1 MSVYDLELYDF
12 DPEDLFGTS
21 SSTTVTYSGG
31 GPSGTA
37 SVTDSDGTLK
47 DDDFKNSSKT
57 ETATADVTIG
67 EGTSY
72 GSSVDANAVWTV
84 TDLDTGESFEIV
96 QFVVDS
102 GSAAGTYT
110 LSEQPLIDGHE
121 YEVTD
126 YNDKPGRTG
135 NNASEAF
142 TYDDYVDSSSLADG
156 IVSGSEGDDTIDS
169 SYTGDDDGDMVDH
182 KEYTVESTLSWEDLG
197 EDGSSLEDGASTVI
211 NGVQV
216 DVSYTENNTNN
227 TATISDETIY
237 TENDDFSD
245 NSSLELYGSGDSG
258 KTSSISIDFS
268 STDSSTISDE
278 VENVTFRISDIDYY
292 SFTDTVTITAT
303 DADGNKVSLTI
314 TPEGNVD
321 VSEDAITGASNA
333 RYVEADDANGAVLVT
348 IPGPVSNVTIDY
360 GNNGAAEQAIYISD
374 IQFDAVYNDYD
385 DTVEAGDGDDTIASG
400 LGDDIVYGGTG
411 DDTIDGGVGD
421 DTLYGEEGDDTF
433 IGGDGADSMS
443 GGSGQDTIDYSGSD
457 EAVSVDLSTG
467 SYSGGDAEGD
477 SGSGIDGIIG
487 SDFNDTLIGFDSEGT
502 GDDAFT
508 NQFWGGDGDDYID
521 GAGGDDELYG
531 EAGNDTIYGG
541 DGDDTIDG
549 GTGDDTIDGGAGADD
564 ISAGSGNDTV
574 FGGDGDDTIYGYEG
588 SDTVDGGDG
597 DDYINTRTSTGT
609 GQPDTGFDHPDSSAL
624 DYSADS
630 APSNDMDTVY
640 GGAGNDTILTGDD
653 NDYIEGGD
661 GNDTIDAGFDDDEVY
676 GGAGNDTI
684 QGGEGNDTI
693 DGGDDND
700 IIYGDVSPD
709 SDDYAAFSYYE
720 LDDHGE
726 TTSADTDTANNSDVI
741 YGGAGDDTIYGQDD
755 ADTLYGGDGDDTLD
769 GGIDDDTLYGGA
781 GNDTL
786 LGGQGADTIDGGAG
800 ADNID
805 GGTGNDT
812 ITAGGGDTVT
822 GGEGSDTI
830 IIDPS
835 LLDGN
840 AITITGSEDDDG
852 EDNDVLD
859 LSNVGLD
866 WSSNPI
872 SYNED
877 DPESGTVTLTDGT
890 TISFSGIETVICF
903 GKGTRIATPYGAR
916 AVEDL
921 KPGDLVL
928 TMDNGLQPLRWV
940 GARTVPATGRF
951 APIEITKGALGN
963 ERDLIVS
970 PQHRMLLNGWRSEML
985 FNTSEVFAAAKHLV
999 NGSTIREAQGGF
1011 VTYYHLMFDRHE
1023 VIFAEGAASESFHVS
1038 DYSLTGVADG
1048 AREELFALFPELR
1061 SMPDQHGSTAR
1072 QCLKAHEV
1080 QLLVA

>member
-1 MSVYDLELYDF
+1 MSVYDLELYEFVSDIS
-12 DPEDLFGTS
+12 DAS
-21 SSTTVTYSGG
+21 SGDTFTYSGG
-31 GPSGTA
+31 GPIGTA
-37 SVTDSDGTLK
+37 SVTDADGTLK
-47 DDDFKNSSKT
+47 DVGFRNSSKD
-57 ETATADVTIG
+57 ETATANVTIG
-67 EGTSY
+67 ENTSS
-72 GSSVDANAVWTV
+72 GSSVYANKVWTV
-84 TDLDTGESFEIV
+84 TGPDNNSFEIV
-96 QFVVDS
+96 EFVVENGDAADS
-102 GSAAGTYT
+102 YI
-110 LSEQPLIDGHE
+110 LSEQPLIDGQE
-121 YEVTD
+121 YKVTA
-126 YNDKPGRTG
+126 YSGRVGGG
-135 NNASEAF
+135 NSAAF
-142 TYDDYVDSSSLADG
+142 TYDDYIDSSSLADG

-245 NSSLELYGSGDSG
+245 NSSLKLYGSGDNG
-258 KTSSISIDFS
+258 DTSSISIDFS

-278 VENVTFRISDIDYY
+278 VENVTFRISDIDYR

-303 DADGNKVSLTI
+303 DADGNEVSLTI
-314 TPEGNVD
+314 SPEGNVD
-321 VSEDAITGASNA
+321 VSGNEITGASDA
-333 RYVEADDANGAVLVT
+333 YYVESDDANGAVLVT

-360 GNNGAAEQAIYISD
+360 GNDGTQQQAIYISD
-374 IQFDAVYNDYD
+374 IQFDAVYSDYD

-400 LGDDIVYGGTG
+400 LGDDIVYGGAG
-411 DDTIDGGVGD
+411 DDTIDGGTGD

-457 EAVSVDLSTG
+457 EAVSIDLSTG

-508 NQFWGGDGDDYID
+508 NQFWGGDSDDYID

-564 ISAGSGNDTV
+564 ISAGSGDDTV

-588 SDTVDGGDG
+588 SDTVYGGDG

-630 APSNDMDTVY
+630 DPSNDMDTVY

-661 GNDTIDAGFDDDEVY
+661 GDDTIDAGFDDDEVY
-676 GGAGNDTI
+676 GGSGNDSI

-693 DGGDDND
+693 DGGDGND

-720 LDDHGE
+720 LDDNGE
-726 TTSADTDTANNSDVI
+726 TTSADTDTTNNSDVI
-741 YGGAGDDTIYGQDD
+741 FGGVGDDTIYGQDD

-786 LGGQGADTIDGGAG
+786 LGGEGDDTIY
-800 ADNID
+800 
-805 GGTGNDT
+805 
-812 ITAGGGDTVT
+812 AGGGDTVT

-921 KPGDLVL
+921 KPGDMVL

-1061 SMPDQHGSTAR
+1061 SMPAQHGSTAR

>member
-1 MSVYDLELYDF
+1 MSVYDLELYEFVSDISDASRGDTF
-12 DPEDLFGTS
+12 
-21 SSTTVTYSGG
+21 TYSGG
-31 GPSGTA
+31 GPIGTA

-47 DDDFKNSSKT
+47 DIGFNKSSKD
-57 ETATADVTIG
+57 ETATANVTIG
-67 EGTSY
+67 ENTSS
-72 GSSVDANAVWTV
+72 GSSVYANKVWTV
-84 TDLDTGESFEIV
+84 TGPDNNSFEIV
-96 QFVVDS
+96 EFVVENGDAADS
-102 GSAAGTYT
+102 YI
-110 LSEQPLIDGHE
+110 LSEQPLIDGQE
-121 YEVTD
+121 YKVTA
-126 YNDKPGRTG
+126 YSGRVGGG
-135 NNASEAF
+135 NSAAF
-142 TYDDYVDSSSLADG
+142 TYDDYIDSSSLADG
-156 IVSGSEGDDTIDS
+156 IVSGSKGDDTIDS

-245 NSSLELYGSGDSG
+245 NSSLKLYGSGDNG
-258 KTSSISIDFS
+258 DTSSISIDFS
-268 STDSSTISDE
+268 STDSTISDE
-278 VENVTFRISDIDYY
+278 VENVTFRISDIDYR

-303 DADGNKVSLTI
+303 DADGNEVSLTI
-314 TPEGNVD
+314 SPEGNVD
-321 VSEDAITGASNA
+321 VSGNEITGASDA
-333 RYVEADDANGAVLVT
+333 YYVESDDANGAVLVT
-348 IPGPVSNVTIDY
+348 VPGPVSNVTIDY
-360 GNNGAAEQAIYISD
+360 GNDGTQQQAIYISD

-385 DTVEAGDGDDTIASG
+385 DTVEAGNGDDTIASG
-400 LGDDIVYGGTG
+400 LGDDIVYGGAD
-411 DDTIDGGVGD
+411 DDTIDGGAGD

-443 GGSGQDTIDYSGSD
+443 GGSGQDTIDYSESD

-508 NQFWGGDGDDYID
+508 NQFWGGEGDDYID

-564 ISAGSGNDTV
+564 ISAGSGDDTV
-574 FGGDGDDTIYGYEG
+574 SGGDGDDTIYGYEG
-588 SDTVDGGDG
+588 SDTVYGGDG

-630 APSNDMDTVY
+630 DPTNDMDTVY

-720 LDDHGE
+720 LDDNGE
-726 TTSADTDTANNSDVI
+726 TTSADTDTTNNSDVI

-781 GNDTL
+781 GDDTL
-786 LGGQGADTIDGGAG
+786 LGGEGDDTIY
-800 ADNID
+800 
-805 GGTGNDT
+805 
-812 ITAGGGDTVT
+812 AGGGDTVT

-1038 DYSLTGVADG
+1038 DYSLTGVADD

-1061 SMPDQHGSTAR
+1061 SMPAQHGSTAR

>member
-1 MSVYDLELYDF
+1 MSVYDLKLYEFVSDISKASKGDTF
-12 DPEDLFGTS
+12 
-21 SSTTVTYSGG
+21 TYTGG
-31 GPSGTA
+31 GPVGTA
-37 SVTDSDGTLK
+37 SVSDSDETLK
-47 DDDFKNSSKT
+47 DVGFWNSSKD
-57 ETATADVTIG
+57 ETATANVTIG
-67 EGTSY
+67 ENTSS
-72 GSSVDANAVWTV
+72 GSSVYANKVWTV
-84 TDLDTGESFEIV
+84 TGPDGNSFEIV
-96 QFVVDS
+96 EFVVESGDAADS
-102 GSAAGTYT
+102 YI
-110 LSEQPLIDGHE
+110 LSEQPLIDDQE

-126 YNDKPGRTG
+126 YSSKPGKTG
-135 NNASEAF
+135 SNSTEAF
-142 TYDDYVDSSSLADG
+142 TYDDYADSSSLADG
-156 IVSGSEGDDTIDS
+156 IVSGSEGNDTIDS

-182 KEYTVESTLSWEDLG
+182 KEYTVESTLSWEGLG
-197 EDGSSLEDGASTVI
+197 TDGSSLEDGASTVI

-216 DVSYTENNTNN
+216 DVSYTESNTNN

-237 TENDDFSD
+237 TENNDFSD
-245 NSSLELYGSGDSG
+245 NSSLELFGSGDTG
-258 KTSSISIDFS
+258 ETSSISIDFS
-268 STDSSTISDE
+268 STDSTISDE

-292 SFTDTVTITAT
+292 YFRDTVTITAT
-303 DADGNKVSLTI
+303 DADGNDVSLTI

-321 VSEDAITGASNA
+321 VSGNEITANSIAYNNGYYLES
-333 RYVEADDANGAVLVT
+333 DDANGAVLVT

-360 GNNGAAEQAIYISD
+360 GNDRTAEQAIYISD
-374 IQFDAVYNDYD
+374 IKFDAVYSDYD
-385 DTVEAGDGDDTIASG
+385 DTVEAGNGEDTIASG
-400 LGDDIVYGGTG
+400 LGDDIVYGGAG
-411 DDTIDGGVGD
+411 DDTIDGGAGD
-421 DTLYGEEGDDTF
+421 DTLYGGEGDDTF

-443 GGSGQDTIDYSGSD
+443 GGSGQDTIDYSDSD
-457 EAVSVDLSTG
+457 EAVSVNLDTG

-487 SDFNDTLIGFDSEGT
+487 SDYDDTLIGFDSQGT

-508 NQFWGGDGDDYID
+508 NQFWGGEGDDYID

-531 EAGNDTIYGG
+531 EAGDDTIYGG
-541 DGDDTIDG
+541 AGDDTIDG

-564 ISAGSGNDTV
+564 ISAGSGDDIV
-574 FGGDGDDTIYGYEG
+574 SGGGGDDTIYGYEG
-588 SDTVDGGDG
+588 SDTVYGGDG

-630 APSNDMDTVY
+630 DPSNDMDTVY

-720 LDDHGE
+720 LDDNGE
-726 TTSADTDTANNSDVI
+726 TTSADSDPTNNSDVI
-741 YGGAGDDTIYGQDD
+741 YGGAGNDTIYGQDD
-755 ADTLYGGDGDDTLD
+755 ADTLYGGAGDDTID

-786 LGGQGADTIDGGAG
+786 LGGEGDDTIY
-800 ADNID
+800 
-805 GGTGNDT
+805 
-812 ITAGGGDTVT
+812 AGGGDEVT

-840 AITITGSEDDDG
+840 SITITGSEDADG

-859 LSNVGLD
+859 LSDVDLD

-985 FNTSEVFAAAKHLV
+985 FNASEVFAAAKHLV

>member
-12 DPEDLFGTS
+12 DPKDLFGTS

-47 DDDFKNSSKT
+47 DDDFKSSSKT

-156 IVSGSEGDDTIDS
+156 IVSGSESDDTIDS
-169 SYTGDDDGDMVDH
+169 NYTGDDDGDMVDH
-182 KEYTVESTLSWEDLG
+182 KEYTVESTLSWEGLG
-197 EDGSSLEDGASTVI
+197 ADGSSLEEGASTVI

-237 TENDDFSD
+237 TENNDFSD
-245 NSSLELYGSGDSG
+245 DSSLKLYGSGDSG
-258 KTSSISIDFS
+258 DTSSISIDFS
-268 STDSSTISDE
+268 STDSTISDE
-278 VENVTFRISDIDYY
+278 VKNVTFRISDIDYY
-292 SFTDTVTITAT
+292 SFTDTITITAT
-303 DADGNKVSLTI
+303 DADGNDVSLTI
-314 TPEGNVD
+314 TPEGNVN
-321 VSEDAITGASNA
+321 VSGNEITGDSDA

-348 IPGPVSNVTIDY
+348 IPGPVSKVTIDY
-360 GNNGAAEQAIYISD
+360 GNDGTQQQAIYVSD
-374 IQFDAVYNDYD
+374 IQFDAVYSDYD
-385 DTVEAGDGDDTIASG
+385 DTVEAGNGNDTIASG

-411 DDTIDGGVGD
+411 ADTIDGGAGD

-443 GGSGQDTIDYSGSD
+443 GSSGQDTIDYSDSD
-457 EAVSVDLSTG
+457 EAVSVNLDTG
-467 SYSGGDAEGD
+467 SYTGGDAEGD

-487 SDFNDTLIGFDSEGT
+487 SDYDDTLIGFDGQGT

-508 NQFWGGDGDDYID
+508 NQFWGRDGNDYID

-531 EAGNDTIYGG
+531 DAGDDEIYGG
-541 DGDDTIDG
+541 DGDDMIDG
-549 GTGDDTIDGGAGADD
+549 GTGDDMIDGGAGADD
-564 ISAGSGNDTV
+564 ISAGSGDDIV
-574 FGGDGDDTIYGYEG
+574 YGGEGNDTIYGYEG
-588 SDTVDGGDG
+588 SDTVYGGAG

-630 APSNDMDTVY
+630 DPSNDMDTVY

-661 GNDTIDAGFDDDEVY
+661 GDDTIDAGFDDDEVY

-720 LDDHGE
+720 LDDNGE
-726 TTSADTDTANNSDVI
+726 TTSADSDPTNNSDVI
-741 YGGAGDDTIYGQDD
+741 YGGAGNDTIYGQDD

-769 GGIDDDTLYGGA
+769 GGIDNDTLYGGA

-786 LGGQGADTIDGGAG
+786 LGGEGDDTIY
-800 ADNID
+800 
-805 GGTGNDT
+805 
-812 ITAGGGDTVT
+812 AGGGDTVT

-859 LSNVGLD
+859 LSDVDLD
-866 WSSNPI
+866 WSSKPI
-872 SYNED
+872 TYSED

-1038 DYSLTGVADG
+1038 DYSLTGVADA

>member
-1 MSVYDLELYDF
+1 MSVYDLELYEFVSDIS
-12 DPEDLFGTS
+12 DAS
-21 SSTTVTYSGG
+21 SGDTFTYSGG
-31 GPSGTA
+31 GPIGTA
-37 SVTDSDGTLK
+37 SVTDADGTLK
-47 DDDFKNSSKT
+47 DVGFRNSNKD
-57 ETATADVTIG
+57 ETATANVTIG
-67 EGTSY
+67 ENTSS
-72 GSSVDANAVWTV
+72 GSSVYANKVWTV
-84 TDLDTGESFEIV
+84 TGPDNNSFEIV
-96 QFVVDS
+96 EFVVENGDAADS
-102 GSAAGTYT
+102 YI
-110 LSEQPLIDGHE
+110 LSEQPLIDGQE
-121 YEVTD
+121 YKVTA
-126 YNDKPGRTG
+126 YSGRVGGG
-135 NNASEAF
+135 NSAAF
-142 TYDDYVDSSSLADG
+142 TYDDYIDSSSLADG

-245 NSSLELYGSGDSG
+245 NSSLELYGSGDNG
-258 KTSSISIDFS
+258 DTSSISIGFS
-268 STDSSTISDE
+268 STDSSTISGE

-292 SFTDTVTITAT
+292 SFTDKVTITAT
-303 DADGNKVSLTI
+303 DADGNEVSLTI
-314 TPEGNVD
+314 TPEGNVG
-321 VSEDAITGASNA
+321 VSGNEITGASNA

-348 IPGPVSNVTIDY
+348 IPGPVSNVAITY
-360 GNNGAAEQAIYISD
+360 GNGGAAEQAIYISD

-400 LGDDIVYGGTG
+400 LGDDIVYGGAG
-411 DDTIDGGVGD
+411 DDTIDGGTGD

-443 GGSGQDTIDYSGSD
+443 GGSGQDTIDYSESD

-487 SDFNDTLIGFDSEGT
+487 SDYDDTLIGFDSEGT

-521 GAGGDDELYG
+521 GAGGDDKLYG

-541 DGDDTIDG
+541 
-549 GTGDDTIDGGAGADD
+549 
-564 ISAGSGNDTV
+564 
-574 FGGDGDDTIYGYEG
+574 
-588 SDTVDGGDG
+588 
-597 DDYINTRTSTGT
+597 
-609 GQPDTGFDHPDSSAL
+609 
-624 DYSADS
+624 
-630 APSNDMDTVY
+630 
-640 GGAGNDTILTGDD
+640 
-653 NDYIEGGD
+653 
-661 GNDTIDAGFDDDEVY
+661 
-676 GGAGNDTI
+676 
-684 QGGEGNDTI
+684 
-693 DGGDDND
+693 
-700 IIYGDVSPD
+700 
-709 SDDYAAFSYYE
+709 
-720 LDDHGE
+720 
-726 TTSADTDTANNSDVI
+726 
-741 YGGAGDDTIYGQDD
+741 
-755 ADTLYGGDGDDTLD
+755 
-769 GGIDDDTLYGGA
+769 
-781 GNDTL
+781 
-786 LGGQGADTIDGGAG
+786 AG

-805 GGTGNDT
+805 GGTGDDT
-812 ITAGGGDTVT
+812 IYAGGGDTVT

-1061 SMPDQHGSTAR
+1061 SMPAQHGSTAR

>member
-1 MSVYDLELYDF
+1 MSVYDLELYEF

-21 SSTTVTYSGG
+21 SNTTVTYSGG

-84 TDLDTGESFEIV
+84 TDLDTRESFEIV

-169 SYTGDDDGDMVDH
+169 SYTGDDDGDMVDASSH
-182 KEYTVESTLSWEDLG
+182 VSGTLQWDNLSSYQDYM
-197 EDGSSLEDGASTVI
+197 DGSGTLEDAGVTMTFTVTDNGAGDEANYASTSI
-211 NGVQV
+211 YV
-216 DVSYTENNTNN
+216 DDDAGETFDTNSSFFISGDNDQNNDNIADQGTD
-227 TATISDETIY
+227 TATMT
-237 TENDDFSD
+237 
-245 NSSLELYGSGDSG
+245 LE
-258 KTSSISIDFS
+258 FAA
-268 STDSSTISDE
+268 TDSDSDISDE
-278 VENVTFRISDIDYY
+278 VQNVAFRINDLDKA
-292 SFTDTVTITAT
+292 SFTDVVTITAY
-303 DADGNKVSLTI
+303 DAEGNPVAVTLTGGDAMSIDGNTVTGTEVTGTNDEDGSLL
-314 TPEGNVD
+314 
-321 VSEDAITGASNA
+321 
-333 RYVEADDANGAVLVT
+333 VE
-348 IPGPVSNVTIDY
+348 IEGPVSSITIDY
-360 GNNGAAEQAIYISD
+360 NNTGYNTQGIWLSD

-385 DTVEAGDGDDTIASG
+385 DTVEAGNGNDTIASG
-400 LGDDIVYGGTG
+400 LGDDIVYGGAG
-411 DDTIDGGVGD
+411 DDTIDGGTGD

-457 EAVSVDLSTG
+457 EAVSIDLSTG

-508 NQFWGGDGDDYID
+508 NQFWGGEGDDYID

-564 ISAGSGNDTV
+564 ISAGSGDDTV
-574 FGGDGDDTIYGYEG
+574 SGGDGDDTIYGYEG
-588 SDTVDGGDG
+588 SDTVYGGDG

-741 YGGAGDDTIYGQDD
+741 YGGAGNDTIYGQDD

-781 GNDTL
+781 GDDTL
-786 LGGQGADTIDGGAG
+786 LGGEGDDTIY
-800 ADNID
+800 
-805 GGTGNDT
+805 
-812 ITAGGGDTVT
+812 AGGGDTVT

>member
-47 DDDFKNSSKT
+47 DDDFKSSSKT
-57 ETATADVTIG
+57 ETATANVTIG

-102 GSAAGTYT
+102 GSAAGTHT

-126 YNDKPGRTG
+126 YNDKPGKTG
-135 NNASEAF
+135 GNASESF

-156 IVSGSEGDDTIDS
+156 IVSGSEGNDTIDS
-169 SYTGDDDGDMVDH
+169 SYTGDDDGDMVDASSH
-182 KEYTVESTLSWEDLG
+182 VSGTMQWDNLSSSQDYM
-197 EDGSSLEDGASTVI
+197 DGSGTLEDAGVTMTFTVTDDGAGDGAYYENTSI
-211 NGVQV
+211 YV
-216 DVSYTENNTNN
+216 DDDAGETFDSNSSFFLGGDNDNNNDYIADKGTD
-227 TATISDETIY
+227 TATMTLEFAAT
-237 TENDDFSD
+237 DD
-245 NSSLELYGSGDSG
+245 DSG
-258 KTSSISIDFS
+258 
-268 STDSSTISDE
+268 ISDE
-278 VENVTFRISDIDYY
+278 VQNVAFRINDLDKY
-292 SFTDTVTITAT
+292 SFTDVVTITAYDSEGNPVPVT
-303 DADGNKVSLTI
+303 LTGGDAMSIDGNTVTGTDSSYANDEDGSLL
-314 TPEGNVD
+314 
-321 VSEDAITGASNA
+321 
-333 RYVEADDANGAVLVT
+333 VE
-348 IPGPVSNVTIDY
+348 IEGPVSSITIDY
-360 GNNGAAEQAIYISD
+360 NNTSYNTQGIWLSD
-374 IQFDAVYNDYD
+374 IQFDAVYSDYD
-385 DTVEAGDGDDTIASG
+385 DTVEAGDGNDTIASG
-400 LGDDIVYGGTG
+400 LGDDIVYGGAG
-411 DDTIDGGVGD
+411 NDTIDGGAGD

-443 GGSGQDTIDYSGSD
+443 GSSGQDTIDYSDSD
-457 EAVSVDLSTG
+457 EAVSVNLDTG
-467 SYSGGDAEGD
+467 SYTGGDAEGD

-487 SDFNDTLIGFDSEGT
+487 SDYDDTLIGFDGQGT

-508 NQFWGGDGDDYID
+508 NQFWGRDGNDYID

-531 EAGNDTIYGG
+531 EAGDDEIYGG

-564 ISAGSGNDTV
+564 ISAGSGDDIV
-574 FGGDGDDTIYGYEG
+574 YGGEGNDTIYGYEG
-588 SDTVDGGDG
+588 SDTVDGGAG

-630 APSNDMDTVY
+630 DPSNDMDTVY

-661 GNDTIDAGFDDDEVY
+661 GDDTIDAGFDDDEVY

-720 LDDHGE
+720 LDDNGE
-726 TTSADTDTANNSDVI
+726 TTSADSDPTNNSDVI
-741 YGGAGDDTIYGQDD
+741 YGGAGNDTIYGQDD

-769 GGIDDDTLYGGA
+769 GGIDNDTLYGGA

-786 LGGQGADTIDGGAG
+786 LGGEGDDTIY
-800 ADNID
+800 
-805 GGTGNDT
+805 
-812 ITAGGGDTVT
+812 AGGGDTVT

-859 LSNVGLD
+859 LSDVDLD
-866 WSSNPI
+866 WSSKPI
-872 SYNED
+872 TYSED

-940 GARTVPATGRF
+940 GARTVPAMGRF

-1038 DYSLTGVADG
+1038 DYSLTGVADA

>member
-1 MSVYDLELYDF
+1 MSVYDLELYEFVSDIS
-12 DPEDLFGTS
+12 DAS
-21 SSTTVTYSGG
+21 SGDTFTYSGG
-31 GPSGTA
+31 GPIGTA
-37 SVTDSDGTLK
+37 SVTDADGTLK
-47 DDDFKNSSKT
+47 DVGFRNSNKD
-57 ETATADVTIG
+57 ETATANVTIG
-67 EGTSY
+67 ENTSS
-72 GSSVDANAVWTV
+72 GSSVYANKVWTV
-84 TDLDTGESFEIV
+84 TGPDNNSFEIV
-96 QFVVDS
+96 EFVVENGDAADS
-102 GSAAGTYT
+102 YI
-110 LSEQPLIDGHE
+110 LSEQPLIDGQE
-121 YEVTD
+121 YKVTA
-126 YNDKPGRTG
+126 YSGRVGGG
-135 NNASEAF
+135 NSAAF
-142 TYDDYVDSSSLADG
+142 TYDDYIDSSSLADG
-156 IVSGSEGDDTIDS
+156 IVSGSDGDDTIDS

-245 NSSLELYGSGDSG
+245 NSSLELYGSGDNG
-258 KTSSISIDFS
+258 DTSSISIGFS
-268 STDSSTISDE
+268 STDSSTISGE

-292 SFTDTVTITAT
+292 SFTDKVTITAT
-303 DADGNKVSLTI
+303 DADGNEVSLTI
-314 TPEGNVD
+314 TPEGNVG
-321 VSEDAITGASNA
+321 VSGNEITGASDA
-333 RYVEADDANGAVLVT
+333 YYVESDDANGAVLVT

-360 GNNGAAEQAIYISD
+360 GNDGTQQQAIYISD
-374 IQFDAVYNDYD
+374 IQFDAVYSDYD

-400 LGDDIVYGGTG
+400 LGDDIVYGGAG
-411 DDTIDGGVGD
+411 DDTIDGGTGD

-443 GGSGQDTIDYSGSD
+443 GGSGQDTIDYSESD

-487 SDFNDTLIGFDSEGT
+487 SDYDDTLIGFDSEGT

-521 GAGGDDELYG
+521 GAGGDDKLYG

-541 DGDDTIDG
+541 DGNDTIDG

-588 SDTVDGGDG
+588 SDTVYGGDG

-709 SDDYAAFSYYE
+709 SDDYTAFSYYE

-786 LGGQGADTIDGGAG
+786 LGGEGDDTIY
-800 ADNID
+800 
-805 GGTGNDT
+805 
-812 ITAGGGDTVT
+812 AGGGDTVT

-877 DPESGTVTLTDGT
+877 DPESGTVTLTNGT

-1061 SMPDQHGSTAR
+1061 SMPAQHGSTAR

>member
-47 DDDFKNSSKT
+47 DDDLKNNS
-57 ETATADVTIG
+57 ETATADVTING
-67 EGTSY
+67 VTSS

-84 TDLDTGESFEIV
+84 TDQDTGESFEIV

-126 YNDKPGRTG
+126 YNGKPGRTG
-135 NNASEAF
+135 NNPSEAF

-169 SYTGDDDGDMVDH
+169 SYTSDDDGDMVDH

-258 KTSSISIDFS
+258 EASKISIDFS

-292 SFTDTVTITAT
+292 SFVDTVTITAT
-303 DADGNKVSLTI
+303 DADGNDVSLTI

-321 VSEDAITGASNA
+321 VSGNEITGTSVAYYERGRNE
-333 RYVEADDANGAVLVT
+333 YYLEADDENGAVLVT
-348 IPGPVSNVTIDY
+348 IPGPVSNVTITY
-360 GNNGAAEQAIYISD
+360 GNDGTEQQAIYISD
-374 IQFDAVYNDYD
+374 IQFDAVYSDYD

-400 LGDDIVYGGTG
+400 LGDDIVYGGAG
-411 DDTIDGGVGD
+411 DDTIDGGAGD

-457 EAVSVDLSTG
+457 EAVSIDLSTG

-541 DGDDTIDG
+541 
-549 GTGDDTIDGGAGADD
+549 
-564 ISAGSGNDTV
+564 
-574 FGGDGDDTIYGYEG
+574 
-588 SDTVDGGDG
+588 
-597 DDYINTRTSTGT
+597 
-609 GQPDTGFDHPDSSAL
+609 
-624 DYSADS
+624 
-630 APSNDMDTVY
+630 
-640 GGAGNDTILTGDD
+640 
-653 NDYIEGGD
+653 
-661 GNDTIDAGFDDDEVY
+661 
-676 GGAGNDTI
+676 
-684 QGGEGNDTI
+684 
-693 DGGDDND
+693 
-700 IIYGDVSPD
+700 
-709 SDDYAAFSYYE
+709 
-720 LDDHGE
+720 
-726 TTSADTDTANNSDVI
+726 
-741 YGGAGDDTIYGQDD
+741 
-755 ADTLYGGDGDDTLD
+755 
-769 GGIDDDTLYGGA
+769 
-781 GNDTL
+781 
-786 LGGQGADTIDGGAG
+786 AG

-805 GGTGNDT
+805 GGTGDDT
-812 ITAGGGDTVT
+812 IYAGGGDTVT

-916 AVEDL
+916 AVEDF

>member
-1 MSVYDLELYDF
+1 MSVYDLELYEFVSDISDASRGDTF
-12 DPEDLFGTS
+12 
-21 SSTTVTYSGG
+21 TYSGG
-31 GPSGTA
+31 GPIGTA

-47 DDDFKNSSKT
+47 DIDFNKSSKD
-57 ETATADVTIG
+57 ETATANVTIG
-67 EGTSY
+67 ENTSS
-72 GSSVDANAVWTV
+72 GSSVYANKVWTV
-84 TDLDTGESFEIV
+84 TDPDNNSFEIV
-96 QFVVDS
+96 EFVVENGDAADS
-102 GSAAGTYT
+102 YI
-110 LSEQPLIDGHE
+110 LSEQPLIDGQE
-121 YEVTD
+121 YKVTA
-126 YNDKPGRTG
+126 YSGRVGGG
-135 NNASEAF
+135 NSAAF
-142 TYDDYVDSSSLADG
+142 TYDDYIDSSSLADG

-245 NSSLELYGSGDSG
+245 NSSLKLYGSGDNG
-258 KTSSISIDFS
+258 DTSSISIDFS

-292 SFTDTVTITAT
+292 SFTDTVIITAT
-303 DADGNKVSLTI
+303 DADGNEVSLTI
-314 TPEGNVD
+314 TPEGNVG
-321 VSEDAITGASNA
+321 VSGNEITGASDA
-333 RYVEADDANGAVLVT
+333 YYVESDDANGAVLVT

-360 GNNGAAEQAIYISD
+360 GNDGTQQQAIYISD
-374 IQFDAVYNDYD
+374 IQFDAVYSDYD

-400 LGDDIVYGGTG
+400 LGDDIVYGGAG
-411 DDTIDGGVGD
+411 DDTIDGGAGD

-508 NQFWGGDGDDYID
+508 NQLWGGEGDDYID

-531 EAGNDTIYGG
+531 EAGDDTIYGG

-588 SDTVDGGDG
+588 SDTVYGGDG

-781 GNDTL
+781 GDDTL
-786 LGGQGADTIDGGAG
+786 LGGEGDDTIY
-800 ADNID
+800 
-805 GGTGNDT
+805 
-812 ITAGGGDTVT
+812 AGGGDTVT

-840 AITITGSEDDDG
+840 TITITGSEDDDG

-1061 SMPDQHGSTAR
+1061 SMPNQHGSTAR

>member
-1 MSVYDLELYDF
+1 MSVYDLELYEFVSDIS
-12 DPEDLFGTS
+12 DAS
-21 SSTTVTYSGG
+21 SGDTFTYSGG
-31 GPSGTA
+31 GPIGTA

-47 DDDFKNSSKT
+47 DIGFNKSSKD
-57 ETATADVTIG
+57 ETATANVTIG
-67 EGTSY
+67 ENTSS
-72 GSSVDANAVWTV
+72 GSSVYANKVWTV
-84 TDLDTGESFEIV
+84 TDPDNNSFEIV
-96 QFVVDS
+96 EFVVENGDAADS
-102 GSAAGTYT
+102 YI
-110 LSEQPLIDGHE
+110 LSEQPLIDGQE
-121 YEVTD
+121 YKVTA
-126 YNDKPGRTG
+126 YSGRVGGG
-135 NNASEAF
+135 NSAAF
-142 TYDDYVDSSSLADG
+142 TYDDYIDSSSLADG

-169 SYTGDDDGDMVDH
+169 SYTGDDDGDMVDASSH
-182 KEYTVESTLSWEDLG
+182 VSGTMQWDNLSSSQDYM
-197 EDGSSLEDGASTVI
+197 DGSGTLEDAGVTMTFTVTDEGAGDGAYYDDTSI
-211 NGVQV
+211 YV
-216 DVSYTENNTNN
+216 DDDAGETFDTNSSFFLGGDKGN
-227 TATISDETIY
+227 SADQTDTATMT
-237 TENDDFSD
+237 
-245 NSSLELYGSGDSG
+245 LE
-258 KTSSISIDFS
+258 FAA
-268 STDSSTISDE
+268 TDSDSDISDE
-278 VENVTFRISDIDYY
+278 VQNVAFRINDLDKNG
-292 SFTDTVTITAT
+292 FTDVVTITAY
-303 DADGNKVSLTI
+303 DAEGNSVPITLTGGDAMSIDGNTVTGTDSTYANDEDGSLL
-314 TPEGNVD
+314 
-321 VSEDAITGASNA
+321 
-333 RYVEADDANGAVLVT
+333 VE
-348 IPGPVSNVTIDY
+348 IEGPVSSITIDY
-360 GNNGAAEQAIYISD
+360 NNTGYNTQGIWLSD

-385 DTVEAGDGDDTIASG
+385 DTVEAGVGNDTIASG
-400 LGDDIVYGGTG
+400 LGDDIVYGGAG
-411 DDTIDGGVGD
+411 DDTIDGGAGD

-457 EAVSVDLSTG
+457 EAVSIDLSTG

-541 DGDDTIDG
+541 AGDDTIDG

-564 ISAGSGNDTV
+564 ISAGSGDDTV
-574 FGGDGDDTIYGYEG
+574 SGGDGDDTIYGYEG
-588 SDTVDGGDG
+588 SDTVYGGDG

-741 YGGAGDDTIYGQDD
+741 FGGAGDDTIYGQDD

-786 LGGQGADTIDGGAG
+786 LGGEGDDTIY
-800 ADNID
+800 
-805 GGTGNDT
+805 
-812 ITAGGGDTVT
+812 AGGGDTVT

-859 LSNVGLD
+859 LSNVDLD

-1023 VIFAEGAASESFHVS
+1023 VIFAEGAASESFHIS

-1061 SMPDQHGSTAR
+1061 SMPAQHGSTAR